1 MGLANKMAPC
11 FSEGTL
17 DAEHLIRLSIN
28 LEIYLSQGD
37 TISNNFFYRIII
49 LIGSAVPTDDESI
62 LPNDME
68 SSQDE
73 KSFTGSEFINIRKLP
88 LSQPN
93 ENDRKR

>member
-37 TISNNFFYRIII
+37 TISNNFFIA
-49 LIGSAVPTDDESI
+49 L
-62 LPNDME
+62 
-68 SSQDE
+68 
-73 KSFTGSEFINIRKLP
+73 
-88 LSQPN
+88 
-93 ENDRKR
+93 